1 MTVHLIGGS
10 TPVPF
15 SRAFFNVTLGDILE
29 SNGREQH
36 KLTLFLTDGTTLEV
50 CQIEAL
56 EDDYIAV
63 RAYQRDM
70 SACDT
75 ALNLIPYSLIYRIE
89 IAPRDAA
96 AARMGFNWAKPTRKH
111 KRK

>member
-1 MTVHLIGGS
+1 MTVHLIGGA

-15 SRAFFNVTLGDILE
+15 SRAFFNVTLGDILQD
-29 SNGREQH
+29 NGTEQH
-36 KLTLFLTDGTTLEV
+36 KLTLYLTDGVTLEV

-56 EDDYIAV
+56 ADDYLAV

-70 SACDT
+70 SACET
-75 ALNLIPYSLIYRIE
+75 TLNLIPYSLIYRIE
-89 IAPRDAA
+89 IAPKDLSNT
-96 AARMGFNWAKPTRKH
+96 RMGFNWARPTRKI